1 MTNFKLLFKAIAA
14 VVICLN
20 LTTCGNYDGTCI
32 EGNCTNGQGTL
43 AHPNG
48 DKYVGEFKVG
58 KANGQGTL
66 MYPDGIKYVGEIK
79 DNKINGQGTLTYCDS
94 AKYVGGFKDN
104 KFSGQGTLTYA
115 DGRIKRGIWKDNKIE
130 KLVEQGSNKT
140 SVKANGVAITNHAI
154 SFIDTSH

>member
-32 EGNCTNGQGTL
+32 EGNCTNGQGAL

-58 KANGQGTL
+58 KANGYGTITWQN
-66 MYPDGIKYVGEIK
+66 GGKYVGEFK
-79 DNKINGQGTLTYCDS
+79 VGKANGQGTLTYP
-94 AKYVGGFKDN
+94 
-104 KFSGQGTLTYA
+104 
-115 DGRIKRGIWKDNKIE
+115 DGRIKHGIWKDNKIE
-130 KLVEQGSNKT
+130 KLVE
-140 SVKANGVAITNHAI
+140 
-154 SFIDTSH
+154 